1 VTGSGAVTETPGGV
15 RLQLRVI
22 PRASSTAL
30 AGVRGGRIV
39 VRVTAPPVDSAA
51 NDAVIAALARW
62 LDVPRGAV
70 RVAAG
75 ATSRNNVIDVRG
87 VTAAHAAEL
96 LGK

>member
-1 VTGSGAVTETPGGV
+1 MIASEAIVETPGGV

-30 AGVRGGRIV
+30 AGTRDGRIV
-39 VRVTAPPVDSAA
+39 LRVTAPPVDSAA
-51 NDAVIAALARW
+51 NDAVVAALAKW

-75 ATSRNNVIDVRG
+75 ATSRNKVVDVRG
-87 VTAAHAAEL
+87 VTAARARQL
-96 LGK
+96 LGE

>member
-1 VTGSGAVTETPGGV
+1 MTAPGAVVETPGGV

-30 AGVRGGRIV
+30 AGMREGRIV
-39 VRVTAPPVDSAA
+39 IRVTAPPVDSAA

-75 ATSRNNVIDVRG
+75 ATSRNKVVEVRG
-87 VTAAHAAEL
+87 VTAARAAQL